1 MYDARQIANWFVQKF
16 KDEGQLLTIM
26 KLLKLVYLAHGWHLG
41 ATGKSLIK
49 NRIEAWQYGP
59 VIPDVYYAF
68 RNQGIVLGG
77 ECKFFDADI
86 DNEYAKIILNFV
98 CDNYGAMSAEEL
110 SELTHEQGSP
120 WDISISARGRFTPI
134 TNDSIF
140 HYYHHKMEKSGKDE
154 NVER

>member
-26 KLLKLVYLAHGWHLG
+26 KLLKLVYLAHGWYLG

-49 NRIEAWQYGP
+49 NRVEAWQYGP

-68 RNQGIVLGG
+68 RNQGVVLNG
-77 ECKFFDADI
+77 ECKFFDANI
-86 DNEYAKIILNFV
+86 DDEYARVILGFV

-110 SELTHEQGSP
+110 SDLTHEKNAP
-120 WDISISARGRFTPI
+120 WDIAISARGRFTPI
-134 TNDSIF
+134 ANGSIF
-140 HYYHHKMEKSGKDE
+140 AYYNHKMKQGYKTA
-154 NVER
+154 NVE